1 MRITTQTRRPSASRT
16 LTIMLG
22 AVLWASVA
30 TQVQALDYIF
40 SDLGT
45 ITGPYAGNS
54 AYASQINN
62 LGQVSG
68 YDNLSGLIWN
78 GNTATRLD
86 NLQGLR
92 GYGGSINDSGHI
104 GGTIDLPVEAD
115 ASIAAR
121 WDGSTATA
129 LQALGGGTQG
139 YATSANDINNHDQLV
154 GTSWGGSSVRPVRW
168 DDTAV
173 TDIGTLGGSSGTAW
187 GINNAGAIV
196 GESFTP
202 NDDASHA
209 THWNGT
215 TITDL
220 GTLGGSS
227 TAYGI
232 NEAGQIV
239 GFSYVDVENTTYSAV
254 KWLSQ
259 ADAPIDLSSL
269 PGVVNDLAVHIN
281 SLGQLVGYSEVG
293 GGIHA
298 TLWDG
303 DQVIDLNNFLP
314 ADLAAAGWHLDFASG
329 INDHGMIVGY
339 ASRGTDPDTAITA
352 AYMLTPTPVPVPA
365 AVWLFGSGLAG
376 LVGVLRRPQS
386 KA

>member
-1 MRITTQTRRPSASRT
+1 MITIRQMLQRSALAIT
-16 LTIMLG
+16 LL
-22 AVLWASVA
+22 
-30 TQVQALDYIF
+30 ALTGSPAYAQNYVF

-86 NLQGLR
+86 NLEGLR
-92 GYGGSINDSGHI
+92 GYGGSINDSGHV
-104 GGTIDLPVEAD
+104 GGYIDLPVEAD

-121 WDGSTATA
+121 WDGSAATP
-129 LQALGGGTQG
+129 LQALGGATQG
-139 YATSANDINNHDQLV
+139 YATTANGINNHDQLV

-168 DDTAV
+168 DGTAV
-173 TDIGTLGGSSGTAW
+173 ADIGTLGGSSGTAW
-187 GINNAGAIV
+187 DINDAAAIV
-196 GESFTP
+196 GESNTQ

-215 TITDL
+215 IITDL

-259 ADAPIDLSSL
+259 ADAPIDLGSL
-269 PGVVNDLAVHIN
+269 PGVVNDLAVNLN
-281 SLGQLVGYSEVG
+281 SVGQLVGYSEIG

-303 DQVIDLNNFLP
+303 DQVIDLNDFLP
-314 ADLAAAGWHLDFASG
+314 AELAAAGWHLDFASG
-329 INDHGMIVGY
+329 INDHGVIVGY
-339 ASRGTDPDTAITA
+339 ASQGSDPDAAITA
-352 AYMLTPTPVPVPA
+352 AYMLIPTPVPVPA
-365 AVWLFGSGLAG
+365 AVWLFGSGLVGLAG
-376 LVGVLRRPQS
+376 LARRRMVMMS
-386 KA
+386 